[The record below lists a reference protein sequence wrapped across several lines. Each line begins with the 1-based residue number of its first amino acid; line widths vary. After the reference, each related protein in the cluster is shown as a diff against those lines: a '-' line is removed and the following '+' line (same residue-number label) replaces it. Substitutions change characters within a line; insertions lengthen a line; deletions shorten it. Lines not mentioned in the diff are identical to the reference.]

1 MAEPPAGLQ
10 IRPLT
15 PDDDP
20 AAQIDLAERAFGPI
34 PAAQREHRLLS
45 LPGHMASGR
54 NLGAFAG
61 GQAAASA
68 TFHDMRQWWHGR
80 QVPMAG
86 VAGVMVAPEYRGRGV
101 GRRLMTA
108 LLDEMAARGYPL
120 SALYPATVPL
130 YRSLGWELAGARDT
144 VVIPARS
151 LLRLVPPGAV
161 PPGTGPPGTVPPGT
175 GTPRDDAAP
184 APAADLRRAGPED
197 AAAVVAV
204 LGQVHEAARDCGPIT
219 RDPAMVAEWL
229 ADRDIYAYLAGDG
242 FLAYQWQH
250 HDLFVACAEA
260 VSGETI
266 RAFWTHVGSHA
277 SIAEKV
283 YARTGPASAFW
294 WLTAERDADIAHR
307 SRWMLRVVDA
317 PAAIA
322 ARGFPEAVS
331 VHVVLHIDDHTRPAN
346 SGLWDLAVAGGT
358 GTLSPLETLNLD
370 APVNPTSTTDHT
382 SATNPTS
389 TIDPVSTTD
398 LADPVSTAFTLGARG
413 LAALYAGTPLCTLRQ
428 AGLAA
433 GGTSADDEALDAAF
447 AATPFMLDAF

>member
-1 MAEPPAGLQ
+1 MAEPPADLE

-20 AAQIDLAERAFGPI
+20 AGQLDLAERAFGAI
-34 PAAQREHRLLS
+34 PADQRERRLRS

-61 GQAAASA
+61 RQAAASA

-108 LLDEMAARGYPL
+108 LLDEIAARGYPL
-120 SALYPATVPL
+120 SALYPATMPL

-151 LLRLVPPGAV
+151 LLRLSPPDTAAS
-161 PPGTGPPGTVPPGT
+161 PGT
-175 GTPRDDAAP
+175 AAP
-184 APAADLRRAGPED
+184 REAVALRRAGPED
-197 AAAVVAV
+197 AAAVIAT
-204 LGQVHEAARDCGPIT
+204 LGRVHRAARDCGPIT
-219 RDPAMVAEWL
+219 RDAAMVAEWL
-229 ADRDIYAYLAGDG
+229 ADRDFYAYLAGDG
-242 FLAYQWQH
+242 FLAYRWQH
-250 HDLFVACAEA
+250 HDLFVANAEA
-260 VSGETI
+260 ASAQTI
-266 RAFWTHVGSHA
+266 RALWTHVGSHA
-277 SIAEKV
+277 SIADKI

-294 WLTAERDADIAHR
+294 WLSAERDADIAHR

-322 ARGFPEAVS
+322 ARGFPVAVS
-331 VHVVLHIDDHTRPAN
+331 VRVVLRVDDSTRPAN

-358 GTLSPLETLNLD
+358 ATLSPLG
-370 APVNPTSTTDHT
+370 P
-382 SATNPTS
+382 
-389 TIDPVSTTD
+389 D
-398 LADPVSTAFTLGARG
+398 LPASTAVSLGPRG
-413 LAALYAGTPLCTLRQ
+413 LAALYAGTPAGTLRQ
-428 AGLAA
+428 AGLAS
-433 GGTSADDEALDAAF
+433 GGTPADDAALDAAF

>member
-1 MAEPPAGLQ
+1 MADVPADLE
-10 IRPLT
+10 IRPLG

-20 AAQIDLAERAFGPI
+20 EAQLDLAERAFGAI
-34 PAAQREHRLLS
+34 PAAERDGRLLS
-45 LPGHMASGR
+45 LPGHLASGR

-61 GQAAASA
+61 RQPAASA
-68 TFHDMRQWWHGR
+68 TFHDMRQWWYGR

-108 LLDEMAARGYPL
+108 LLDEIAARGYPL
-120 SALYPATVPL
+120 SALYPATMPL

-144 VVIPARS
+144 AVIPARS
-151 LLRLVPPGAV
+151 LLRLVPPDAGA
-161 PPGTGPPGTVPPGT
+161 
-175 GTPRDDAAP
+175 PRGDAAP
-184 APAADLRRAGPED
+184 ARGADLRRAGPED
-197 AAAVVAV
+197 AAAVTAM

-219 RDPAMVAEWL
+219 RDAAMVAEWL
-229 ADRDIYAYLAGDG
+229 AGRDVYAYLAGDG

-250 HDLFVACAEA
+250 HDLFVERAEA
-260 VSGETI
+260 VSGQTA

-294 WLTAERDADIAHR
+294 WLTQERDADIAHR

-322 ARGFPEAVS
+322 ARGFPLAVS
-331 VHVVLHIDDHTRPAN
+331 ASVVLRIHDPARPAN
-346 SGLWDLAVAGGT
+346 SGLWDLAVTGGSGALRPFGSTLAGGVM
-358 GTLSPLETLNLD
+358 TLS
-370 APVNPTSTTDHT
+370 
-382 SATNPTS
+382 
-389 TIDPVSTTD
+389 
-398 LADPVSTAFTLGARG
+398 ARG
-413 LAALYAGTPLCTLRQ
+413 LAALYAGTPAGTLRR
-428 AGLAA
+428 AGLAS
-433 GGTSADDEALDAAF
+433 GGTPGGDEALDAAF

>member
-1 MAEPPAGLQ
+1 MAEPPADLE

-20 AAQIDLAERAFGPI
+20 EGQLDLAERAFGTI
-34 PAAQREHRLLS
+34 PADQRERRLRS

-61 GQAAASA
+61 RQAAASA

-108 LLDEMAARGYPL
+108 LLDEIAARGYPL
-120 SALYPATVPL
+120 SALYPATMPL

-151 LLRLVPPGAV
+151 LLRLSPPDTAASRGTAA
-161 PPGTGPPGTVPPGT
+161 PLGTAAPRDIASPGTAAS
-175 GTPRDDAAP
+175 RDDVAP
-184 APAADLRRAGPED
+184 AQAVALRRAGPED
-197 AAAVVAV
+197 AAAVIAT
-204 LGQVHEAARDCGPIT
+204 LGRVHQAARDCGPIT
-219 RDPAMVAEWL
+219 RDAAMVAEWL

-242 FLAYQWQH
+242 FLAYRWQH
-250 HDLFVACAEA
+250 HDLFVANAEA
-260 VSGETI
+260 ASAQTI
-266 RAFWTHVGSHA
+266 RALWTHIGSHA
-277 SIAEKV
+277 SIADKI

-294 WLTAERDADIAHR
+294 WLSAERDADIAHR

-322 ARGFPEAVS
+322 ARGFPVAVS
-331 VHVVLHIDDHTRPAN
+331 VRVVLRVDDSTRPAN

-358 GTLSPLETLNLD
+358 GTLTG
-370 APVNPTSTTDHT
+370 STGP
-382 SATNPTS
+382 A
-389 TIDPVSTTD
+389 
-398 LADPVSTAFTLGARG
+398 STAVSLGARG
-413 LAALYAGTPLCTLRQ
+413 LAALYAGTPVGTLRR
-428 AGLAA
+428 AGLAS
-433 GGTSADDEALDAAF
+433 GGTPADDAALDAAF